1 MVRLQVNCRRIQAS
15 FDERL
20 DGRLDAAEQQR
31 FDSHLGICAGC
42 RAEWEIYEAA
52 WRALARHE
60 SIEPSFGFVERT
72 LRRLHQPE
80 SDRVPARWWR
90 RPFAL
95 RWATTMAMVMAIGL
109 ASWTGW
115 QHHQATKQAQ
125 IYASAQEVNFLGDD
139 FDVIA
144 SLDQLDKGNSL

>member
-1 MVRLQVNCRRIQAS
+1 
-15 FDERL
+15 
-20 DGRLDAAEQQR
+20 
-31 FDSHLGICAGC
+31 
-42 RAEWEIYEAA
+42 
-52 WRALARHE
+52 
-60 SIEPSFGFVERT
+60 
-72 LRRLHQPE
+72 
-80 SDRVPARWWR
+80 
-90 RPFAL
+90 
-95 RWATTMAMVMAIGL
+95 MAMVMAIGL